1 MWQIVGP
8 NGVTNTTGGVAVPLP
23 EAPVPPDT
31 APRHAGVGAT
41 VQTAAQTTVPVSYT
55 HLEARKYLQM
65 AHMECELMG
74 PVRSDARLCGDILEG
89 LGIRRVHRR
98 NARVLGD
105 VAEMV
110 ERACGIGGR

>member
-41 VQTAAQTTVPVSYT
+41 VQTAAQTTVHPAVRAVTAVDATRPVNF
-55 HLEARKYLQM
+55 
-65 AHMECELMG
+65 G
-74 PVRSDARLCGDILEG
+74 PLKRLAADPRVTDILVTCD
-89 LGIRRVHRR
+89 LSLIH
-98 NARVLGD
+98 
-105 VAEMV
+105 
-110 ERACGIGGR
+110 I

>member
-41 VQTAAQTTVPVSYT
+41 VQTAAQTTVHP
-55 HLEARKYLQM
+55 
-65 AHMECELMG
+65 
-74 PVRSDARLCGDILEG
+74 LC
-89 LGIRRVHRR
+89 VP
-98 NARVLGD
+98 
-105 VAEMV
+105 
-110 ERACGIGGR
+110 

>member
-41 VQTAAQTTVPVSYT
+41 VQTAARPLCTPLCVPVT
-55 HLEARKYLQM
+55 AVDATRPVNF
-65 AHMECELMG
+65 G
-74 PVRSDARLCGDILEG
+74 P
-89 LGIRRVHRR
+89 
-98 NARVLGD
+98 
-105 VAEMV
+105 
-110 ERACGIGGR
+110 

>member
-1 MWQIVGP
+1 M
-8 NGVTNTTGGVAVPLP
+8 
-23 EAPVPPDT
+23 E
-31 APRHAGVGAT
+31 
-41 VQTAAQTTVPVSYT
+41 
-55 HLEARKYLQM
+55 
-65 AHMECELMG
+65 HMECELMG